1 MNSETSASLAPSAS
15 PGTVPSVGAGAVSI
29 VLITYNREHDIRKS
43 LAALHE
49 RIGDGVEIVV
59 IDNASTDGT
68 PAVLR
73 EFEAKLPRLRCVRAD
88 RNLGVAGGRNLGI
101 RESTGEILVFLD
113 DDAEFRTEQ
122 PLEKITARFH
132 ADPTLGAMAFKIV
145 NGEGGI
151 RANEF
156 PHWNKKLPPDT
167 GFETSYFVGAG
178 HALRKSALHAGLY
191 PEEFFFSQE
200 ELYLCYQLV
209 ESGYRIVY
217 DPEICVL
224 HWQSGAGRLVNKRKW
239 FLLLR
244 NTLLTNHRFLPAFF
258 RWLSVPVW
266 ALKIYIRCPDARMVA
281 GAVAEFFKM
290 RHLPEFAAR
299 PLPPEAFARIRR
311 YGGRIWW

>member
-1 MNSETSASLAPSAS
+1 MNPNPHSQTAPSTDETAS
-15 PGTVPSVGAGAVSI
+15 AISI
-29 VLITYNREHDIRKS
+29 ILITYNREADIRKS
-43 LAALHE
+43 LTALRGHVP
-49 RIGDGVEIVV
+49 DLVEILV

-68 PAVLR
+68 SAVLR
-73 EFEAKLPRLRCVRAD
+73 EFEERMPGLRCIRAD

-101 RESTGEILVFLD
+101 QKATGEILVFLD
-113 DDAEFRTEQ
+113 DDAEFLSAQ
-122 PLEKITARFH
+122 PLEKISARFH
-132 ADPTLGAMAFKIV
+132 ADATLGAMAFKIV

-156 PHWNKKLPPDT
+156 PHWNKKLPPNE

-178 HALRKSALHAGLY
+178 HALRKSALQGGLY

-200 ELYLCYQLV
+200 ELFLSYLLI

-266 ALKIYIRCPDARMVA
+266 ALKIFVRCPDARMVA
-281 GAVAEFFKM
+281 GAVAEFLKM
-290 RHLPEFAAR
+290 RREPQFAAR
-299 PLPPEAFARIRR
+299 PLSATAFARIRR